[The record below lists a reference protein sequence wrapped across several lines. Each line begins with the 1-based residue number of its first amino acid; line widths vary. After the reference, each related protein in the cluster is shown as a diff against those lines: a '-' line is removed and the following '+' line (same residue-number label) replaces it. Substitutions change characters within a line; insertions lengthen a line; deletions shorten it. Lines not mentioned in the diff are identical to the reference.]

1 MEVNKKLGTL
11 EVAGSYA
18 HVVLL
23 TWVVELGKTP
33 INEAELA
40 VSVVNH
46 DVMRLDIAV
55 HDSLRM
61 AVIKGLQDFEHVITN
76 IKVVEALVKFA
87 EVSIT
92 SINKLSDDCRCLR
105 QWIAYYIKHVNNVD
119 ATLESL
125 QNFDLTSDLVLLDY
139 RKPKKVKGKLVSL
152 SVKFEKSKDLPGF
165 KILITMR
172 WLVSVLIP
180 SYTSEYLP
188 RPIFLM
194 IS

>member
-23 TWVVELGKTP
+23 TWVVELSKTP

-92 SINKLSDDCRCLR
+92 GINKFSDDCRCLR

-139 RKPKKVKGKLVSL
+139 RKPNKVKGKVVSL

>member
-92 SINKLSDDCRCLR
+92 GINKLSDDCRCLR

-139 RKPKKVKGKLVSL
+139 RKPKKDKGKVVSL

>member
-23 TWVVELGKTP
+23 TWVVELSKTP

-87 EVSIT
+87 EVCIT
-92 SINKLSDDCRCLR
+92 GINKFSDDCRCLG

-139 RKPKKVKGKLVSL
+139 RKPNKVKGKVVSL

>member
-11 EVAGSYA
+11 EIAGSYA

-23 TWVVELGKTP
+23 TWVVELSEAP

-92 SINKLSDDCRCLR
+92 GINKLSDDCRCLR
-105 QWIAYYIKHVNNVD
+105 QRITNNIKHVNNVD

-139 RKPKKVKGKLVSL
+139 SSQRKSLV
-152 SVKFEKSKDLPGF
+152 
-165 KILITMR
+165 R
-172 WLVSVLIP
+172 
-180 SYTSEYLP
+180 
-188 RPIFLM
+188 
-194 IS
+194 

>member
-23 TWVVELGKTP
+23 TWVVELSKTP

-61 AVIKGLQDFEHVITN
+61 AVIEGLQDFEHVITN

-92 SINKLSDDCRCLR
+92 GIDKLSNDCRCLR
-105 QWIAYYIKHVNNVD
+105 QRITNDIKHVNNVD

-139 RKPKKVKGKLVSL
+139 RKPKKVKGKVVSL

-165 KILITMR
+165 KILMTMR

-180 SYTSEYLP
+180 S
-188 RPIFLM
+188 
-194 IS
+194 